1 MVRRREGEK
10 GGRRK
15 RGRREGGRRKKGRG
29 EEGREEEELG
39 GGVRTTFILP
49 CDDHQY
55 Q

>member
-1 MVRRREGEK
+1 MVRREVEK

-39 GGVRTTFILP
+39 GVRTTFILP